1 MFLCVEVAL
10 REASSEEAGVRFQNK
25 AHLNNANIPFKC
37 YALFFMLYLPV
48 TQCQI
53 DLDSPYAVC

>member
-25 AHLNNANIPFKC
+25 AHLNKAHVPFNTEQRGREASGEAGSRGARNRVHPS
-37 YALFFMLYLPV
+37 Y
-48 TQCQI
+48 
-53 DLDSPYAVC
+53 